1 MGKTNIFSKLSK
13 LVENNYKLSILIA
26 IVIAILFPIVV
37 KNNYILHLMI
47 LLGVYIILGVSL
59 NVVTGLTGELDLGHA
74 AFFGIGAY
82 ASSLFTIKIFGSFWL
97 GMLVAALTSLL
108 FGILLGIPSLRIRG
122 DYLAIVTLGF
132 SEIVRYVLLNW
143 QSFTNGPMGIH
154 GIQLPSILGF
164 RLNTKVMLYYLI
176 FALAAITVITTS
188 RLSRSR
194 FGRALVAIREN
205 EIAASAMG
213 INTGYYKIWAFAV
226 TAAFA
231 GIAGS
236 FFAHYMSFISPMNFT
251 SNESI
256 LILCMVV
263 LGGKGSLPGSIL
275 GVTALLLLPEVLRFV
290 AQYRMLIYGIAII
303 FMMIFRSNGFWP
315 ENRRPRRHYG
325 LSIKGKNEVAH

>member
-108 FGILLGIPSLRIRG
+108 FGIILGIPSLRIRG

-164 RLNTKVMLYYLI
+164 RLDTKVMLYYLI